1 MLSLSM
7 LLQNHFIYIYIYAC
21 FTRASCRHKKL
32 VGILTNRTT
41 QCWKHVGD
49 LMRTAYVQ
57 CDAVSF
63 SRHQC
68 IWNIQHIPPGRH
80 TEQRSSAELDI
91 IRKKKK
97 QPFTLFR
104 PMGNGTAQPLYRLLA
119 IVAGQTCTHGV
130 LKATALSERQCS
142 SNVDSLQC
150 AHRHSMLQSHVFR
163 HKCYTD
169 INGIKIPALVKAR
182 DFDCD

>member
-7 LLQNHFIYIYIYAC
+7 LLQNHYIYIYM
-21 FTRASCRHKKL
+21 RALQEHPAGTKNWSAFWPTGLRNAGSMWGTLCGQPMCSATQWVFRA
-32 VGILTNRTT
+32 TN
-41 QCWKHVGD
+41 
-49 LMRTAYVQ
+49 AYEIY
-57 CDAVSF
+57 S
-63 SRHQC
+63 
-68 IWNIQHIPPGRH
+68 
-80 TEQRSSAELDI
+80 
-91 IRKKKK
+91 
-97 QPFTLFR
+97 TLFR
-104 PMGNGTAQPLYRLLA
+104 PLGNGTAQPLYRLLA